1 MRWNFEHEELL
12 DWMSKNLTAED
23 EVKKAIETFASTE
36 IPKILSTISS
46 DISSSENQGIE
57 EIDWDINIVAGGK
70 DLSKVSKWIAV
81 FKIKSSTDM
90 PI

>member
-1 MRWNFEHEELL
+1 MA
-12 DWMSKNLTAED
+12 KNLSAED
-23 EVKKAIETFASTE
+23 EVKKAIETFNQTE
-36 IPKILSTISS
+36 LPKILSTISS
-46 DISSSENQGIE
+46 HMSSTENQGIE

-81 FKIKSSTDM
+81 FKVKSSTDM